1 MNVASAEPSPQ
12 VCELCVNLD
21 DVSAEVVGSATQA
34 LLADGALDVWTTAI
48 QMKKQRPGV
57 MLSVLCHAAKQ
68 QNFAVRI
75 IELTGSFGVRF
86 RMWDRLTLDRRH
98 ETLATRF
105 GDIRVKVGSLDGRVL
120 VAQPEYE
127 DVRSRAEISGRPVRD
142 VLLAAQ
148 AAADAWLAQHNG

>member
-1 MNVASAEPSPQ
+1 MNAASDELSRP

-21 DVSAEVVGSATQA
+21 DVTAEVVGSATQA
-34 LLADGALDVWTTAI
+34 LFAAGALDVWTTAI

-57 MLSVLCHAAKQ
+57 MLSVLCDAAKQ
-68 QNFAVRI
+68 REFAVRI

-86 RMWDRLTLDRRH
+86 RVWDRLTLDRRH
-98 ETLATRF
+98 ETLTTRF
-105 GDIRVKVGSLDGRVL
+105 GDVRVKVGSLDGRIL

-127 DVRSRAEISGRPVRD
+127 DVRTRAEAAGQPVRV

-148 AAADAWLAQHNG
+148 AAAYQWLAGQNG